1 MVVMLM
7 MLLQVSPIH
16 GTFHPVC
23 PEQKGLACRAGAS
36 GEA

>member
-1 MVVMLM
+1 MMVVMLM
-7 MLLQVSPIH
+7 MLLSSIH